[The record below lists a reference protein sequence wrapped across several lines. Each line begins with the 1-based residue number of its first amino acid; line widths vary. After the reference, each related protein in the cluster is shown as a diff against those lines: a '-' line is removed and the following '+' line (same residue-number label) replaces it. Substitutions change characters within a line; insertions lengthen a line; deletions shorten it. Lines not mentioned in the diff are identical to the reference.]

1 MKLLKTLLALVALL
15 LIIVAMAQTVP
26 GKSRHKEAM
35 MEAVTEFV
43 ESEAAERGIADN
55 ALTRIG
61 KNVALKAVETALNSK
76 LKMHDYFI
84 FNTTYVKLKGDEQL
98 LSVGL
103 LGMVFTFD
111 KKMLREKLEEATR
124 VKEEADSEREAAK
137 QSEKELKELEKEKR
151 KREKELEKE
160 RKRQERDSLKEVARL
175 EKEARKE
182 AERLEKEQ
190 ERLEKE
196 ARKEAER
203 LEKESRKEAERQ
215 EKEARRLAR
224 EQGE

>member
-76 LKMHDYFI
+76 LKMHDYYVC
-84 FNTTYVKLKGDEQL
+84 NTTYVVLKGEEQQ

-111 KKMLREKLEEATR
+111 KETLKEKLQEAING
-124 VKEEADSEREAAK
+124 
-137 QSEKELKELEKEKR
+137 
-151 KREKELEKE
+151 
-160 RKRQERDSLKEVARL
+160 RQEDW
-175 EKEARKE
+175 
-182 AERLEKEQ
+182 EQ
-190 ERLEKE
+190 
-196 ARKEAER
+196 
-203 LEKESRKEAERQ
+203 
-215 EKEARRLAR
+215 
-224 EQGE
+224 